1 MEDALGVF
9 AVLCFLAAF
18 VTSILLTFV
27 AKRMAVKFGLLAHP
41 TDDRF
46 HKKII
51 PMGGGI
57 SIFLTILLACLT
69 VTVFIEFFMF
79 NQTTELFGRNFELY
93 IQGFA
98 AKTIQLWIA
107 IGCAAVLFLLGMWD
121 DMKNLG
127 PVPKLVVEF
136 AVAFAAAYWGDVRVE
151 FFIESRLLTSILST
165 FWIVLI
171 INAFNFLDNMDGTSA
186 GIAIIVSLIMFIIAI
201 LSKQAFVACFAM
213 VFSGTLAG
221 FLVFNF
227 YPASI
232 FMGDAGSLVVGFFV
246 ALLTLKTTYYNSMED
261 IRWYNII
268 MPLVIMAIPLY
279 DFISVTA
286 LRIRQGK
293 SPFVGDTQHFSHR
306 LKRLGLT
313 EVQAVLTL
321 YLATIATGLG
331 AVVLK
336 ETEWPYGVLVFL
348 QTIMVLG
355 IIAVLESMGK
365 NGNKQTN

>member
-121 DMKNLG
+121 N
-127 PVPKLVVEF
+127 V
-136 AVAFAAAYWGDVRVE
+136 
-151 FFIESRLLTSILST
+151 
-165 FWIVLI
+165 
-171 INAFNFLDNMDGTSA
+171 
-186 GIAIIVSLIMFIIAI
+186 
-201 LSKQAFVACFAM
+201 
-213 VFSGTLAG
+213 
-221 FLVFNF
+221 
-227 YPASI
+227 
-232 FMGDAGSLVVGFFV
+232 
-246 ALLTLKTTYYNSMED
+246 
-261 IRWYNII
+261 
-268 MPLVIMAIPLY
+268 
-279 DFISVTA
+279 
-286 LRIRQGK
+286 
-293 SPFVGDTQHFSHR
+293 
-306 LKRLGLT
+306 
-313 EVQAVLTL
+313 
-321 YLATIATGLG
+321 
-331 AVVLK
+331 
-336 ETEWPYGVLVFL
+336 
-348 QTIMVLG
+348 
-355 IIAVLESMGK
+355 
-365 NGNKQTN
+365 